1 MKNKKQKDNKNI
13 DSKNKIQSEKF
24 YKEIRRDFE
33 KYIKNYN
40 GAKQEENDWI
50 SEEDIGLEYFDE
62 EDCRF

>member
-50 SEEDIGLEYFDE
+50 SEED
-62 EDCRF
+62 CRF